1 MLRNFLLEIIGS
13 KLKRY
18 VTGDYVKNKL
28 TILRK
33 CLHTDPDKR
42 TELCKIRQ
50 YLSAY
55 YLFYK
60 SKTYDIFSIAQFG
73 LSTISYIM
81 SRFVPTITF
90 NK

>member
-33 CLHTDPDKR
+33 CLHSDPDKCA
-42 TELCKIRQ
+42 ELCKIRQ

-60 SKTYDIFSIAQFG
+60 SKT
-73 LSTISYIM
+73 
-81 SRFVPTITF
+81 
-90 NK
+90 

>member
-42 TELCKIRQ
+42 AELCKIGQ

-55 YLFYK
+55 YSTNRKHKILFPLRNL
-60 SKTYDIFSIAQFG
+60 G
-73 LSTISYIM
+73 
-81 SRFVPTITF
+81 
-90 NK
+90 

>member
-1 MLRNFLLEIIGS
+1 MLTNFLLEITGS

-18 VTGDYVKNKL
+18 ATGDYVKNKL

-33 CLHTDPDKR
+33 YLHTDPNKR

-50 YLSAY
+50 HLSAY

-60 SKTYDIFSIAQFG
+60 SKT
-73 LSTISYIM
+73 
-81 SRFVPTITF
+81 
-90 NK
+90 

>member
-28 TILRK
+28 
-33 CLHTDPDKR
+33 HTNPNKR
-42 TELCKIRQ
+42 AELCKIRQ

-60 SKTYDIFSIAQFG
+60 SKT
-73 LSTISYIM
+73 
-81 SRFVPTITF
+81 
-90 NK
+90 

>member
-1 MLRNFLLEIIGS
+1 MEITGS

-18 VTGDYVKNKL
+18 ATGDYVKNKL

-42 TELCKIRQ
+42 AELCKIRQ

-60 SKTYDIFSIAQFG
+60 SKTSDIISIAQFG
-73 LSTISYIM
+73 LSTTSYIM
-81 SRFVPTITF
+81 SRFVVTF

>member
-1 MLRNFLLEIIGS
+1 MLRNFLLEITGS

-18 VTGDYVKNKL
+18 ATGDYVKNKL

-33 CLHTDPDKR
+33 CLHTDPDKFA
-42 TELCKIRQ
+42 ELCKIRQ

-60 SKTYDIFSIAQFG
+60 SKT
-73 LSTISYIM
+73 
-81 SRFVPTITF
+81 
-90 NK
+90 

>member
-18 VTGDYVKNKL
+18 VTQDYVKNKL
-28 TILRK
+28 KILRK
-33 CLHTDPDKR
+33 CLHTDPDKHA
-42 TELCKIRQ
+42 ELYKIRQ

-60 SKTYDIFSIAQFG
+60 SKT
-73 LSTISYIM
+73 
-81 SRFVPTITF
+81 
-90 NK
+90 